1 MRKHKQLLVWQEAV
15 QLVSVVYRLSSS
27 FPDHERFGLTA
38 QIRRAAVSI
47 PSNIAEGVARSSL
60 ADYLRFLAIARG
72 SLSELDT
79 QLVIAENLGYMR
91 TDPDTAELIERLFGL
106 LNGLIRSIEKKQM
119 GQTA

>member
-1 MRKHKQLLVWQEAV
+1 MRKHKQLLVWQESV
-15 QLVSVVYRLSSS
+15 QLVSVIYSLTSS
-27 FPDHERFGLTA
+27 FPDHERFGLTI
-38 QIRRAAVSI
+38 QIRRAAVSV
-47 PSNIAEGVARSSL
+47 PSNIAEGVARNSL

-79 QLVIAENLGYMR
+79 QLVIAENLGYMGNCA
-91 TDPDTAELIERLFGL
+91 DTAELIERIFGL

>member
-1 MRKHKQLLVWQEAV
+1 VRKHKQLLVWQEAV